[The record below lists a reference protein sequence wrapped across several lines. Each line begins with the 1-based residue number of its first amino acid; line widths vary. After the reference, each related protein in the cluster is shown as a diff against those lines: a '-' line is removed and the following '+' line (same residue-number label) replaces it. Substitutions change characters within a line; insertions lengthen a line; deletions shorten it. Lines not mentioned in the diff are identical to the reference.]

1 MDTTFTHTGTTHT
14 DASGLPLVVDR
25 SPEWGSDRLD
35 LDAYLARVGYRG
47 PREASLAAL
56 RALHRAHRDSVC
68 FENVDIALGRAVSL
82 DLDAVQRKIVQAGR
96 GGYCYETNL
105 LFAAALDR
113 FGFPVTRLL
122 VRIREGSA
130 KRRFRSHTA
139 LLVRADDMVWLAD
152 PGYGYAA
159 LIEPLALRAGAEST
173 VDGWSWRLTTE
184 DGHWLLQYRRPEGWF
199 DIYAF
204 RTEPQYAVDF
214 EAAHYVSSTR
224 PGSPFV
230 GQLVVQRAGDEERYR
245 LKNTEFM
252 TEYRGGEQRLRVL
265 RPHEA
270 VDVVRG
276 TFRLPLTAE
285 EERLL
290 HDFLAARR

>member
-1 MDTTFTHTGTTHT
+1 MDTS
-14 DASGLPLVVDR
+14 DLPLLVDD
-25 SPEWGSDRLD
+25 SPEWGSKRLD
-35 LDAYLARVGYRG
+35 LDAYLARIGYRG
-47 PREASLAAL
+47 PRDTSLEAL
-56 RALHRAHRDSVC
+56 RGLHRAHRDSVC
-68 FENVDIALGRAVSL
+68 FENVDIALGRRVSI
-82 DLDAVQRKIVQAGR
+82 DIDAVQHKIVRAGR

-122 VRIREGSA
+122 VRIREGSG

-139 LLVRADDMVWLAD
+139 LLVRAEDTVWLAD

-159 LIEPLALRAGAEST
+159 LIEPLVLRPGAEST
-173 VDGWSWRLTTE
+173 VAGWSWRLAVE
-184 DGHWLLQYRRPEGWF
+184 DGHYLLQYRRPEGWF

-230 GQLVVQRAGDEERYR
+230 GQLVVQRATDDERYR
-245 LKNTEFM
+245 LRNNEFM
-252 TEYRGGEQRLRVL
+252 TEYRSGEQRLRVL
-265 RPHEA
+265 APDEA
-270 VDVVRG
+270 VDIVRT
-276 TFRLPLTAE
+276 TFGLPLTAE
-285 EERLL
+285 EAGLL
-290 HDFLAARR
+290 RDFLAARR

>member
-1 MDTTFTHTGTTHT
+1 MDT
-14 DASGLPLVVDR
+14 SGLPLVVDD
-25 SPEWGSDRLD
+25 SPEWGSKRLD

-47 PREASLAAL
+47 PRETSLAAL

-68 FENVDIALGRAVSL
+68 FENVDIALERTVSL
-82 DLDAVQRKIVQAGR
+82 DIDAVQRKIVQAGR

-122 VRIREGSA
+122 VRIREGSG

-139 LLVRADDMVWLAD
+139 LLVRADDTVWLAD

-159 LIEPLALRAGAEST
+159 LIEPVALRPEEVST
-173 VDGWSWRLTTE
+173 VAGWSWRLTTE

-199 DIYAF
+199 DLYAF

-214 EAAHYVSSTR
+214 QAAHYVSSTR

-230 GQLVVQRAGDEERYR
+230 GQLVVQRANDEERYR
-245 LKNTEFM
+245 LKNNEFM
-252 TEYRGGEQRLRVL
+252 TEYRGGEQRVRLL
-265 RPHEA
+265 RPHETVDA
-270 VDVVRG
+270 VRT
-276 TFRLPLTAE
+276 TFGLPLTEE

>member
-1 MDTTFTHTGTTHT
+1 MDTT
-14 DASGLPLVVDR
+14 GLPLVVDD
-25 SPEWGSDRLD
+25 SPEWGSKRLD
-35 LDAYLARVGYRG
+35 LDAYLARIGYRG
-47 PREASLAAL
+47 PRDASLAAL
-56 RALHRAHRDSVC
+56 RGLHRAHRDSVC
-68 FENVDIALGRAVSL
+68 FENVDIALGREVSI
-82 DLDAVQRKIVQAGR
+82 DIDAVQHKIVHAGR

-122 VRIREGSA
+122 VRIREGSG

-139 LLVRADDMVWLAD
+139 LLVRAEDTVWLAD

-159 LIEPLALRAGAEST
+159 LIEPLVLRPGAEST
-173 VDGWSWRLTTE
+173 VAGWSWRLAVE
-184 DGHWLLQYRRPEGWF
+184 DGHYLLQYRRPEGWF

-230 GQLVVQRAGDEERYR
+230 GQLVVQRATDEERYR
-245 LKNTEFM
+245 LRNNEFT
-252 TEYRGGEQRLRVL
+252 TEYRNGEKHLRVL
-265 RPHEA
+265 TPDEA
-270 VDVVRG
+270 TDLVRT
-276 TFRLPLTAE
+276 TFGLPLTTE
-285 EERLL
+285 ETALL
-290 HDFLAARR
+290 RDFLAARR